1 MFNILF
7 HNFSAKLLLISS
19 DDSSLTF
26 KTLAELKGKIILKTD
41 SNINELLPYRKK
53 LQPASPIKCEGKLF
67 TLPKLP
73 TQNFKNETYRT
84 RY

>member
-19 DDSSLTF
+19 EDQSLTF

-41 SNINELLPYRKK
+41 SNLNELLPYRKN
-53 LQPASPIKCEGKLF
+53 LQPATPIKCEGKTF

-73 TQNFKNETYRT
+73 SKDFKN
-84 RY
+84 

>member
-19 DDSSLTF
+19 EDQSLVF
-26 KTLAELKGKIILKTD
+26 KTLGELKGKIILKTD
-41 SNINELLPYRKK
+41 SNLNELLPYRKN
-53 LQPASPIKCEGKLF
+53 LQPASPIKCEGKAF

-73 TQNFKNETYRT
+73 SKNFKNEIYRNK
-84 RY
+84 Y